1 MKKFTEH
8 FGINKEQ
15 KDIDF
20 VNLDAEGDTRLF
32 INPTLLRFSTDE
44 NLSAVGTKKVES
56 FFLEVF
62 KLYSTGNR
70 EKALT
75 LFTSSG
81 ETNANHLGYSKGQSR
96 GNGASKRALAKL
108 FDTILKSGA
117 LAEDI
122 MTKPMSLLIFAHDFG
137 EDRMSDLVTSILK
150 REFVDYTLKTAKLF
164 GIEVEDSEISYG
176 KCWNE
181 EQGAWISFKEKWI
194 KGADGKPVIFTP
206 KQVVSEQYGFSV
218 RQYVNQIVFTW
229 RKDYHVTNRTSLAQ
243 PKYNSEGELT
253 YKAPANWLLKEKEID
268 AEYQNIDGKW
278 KLYAI
283 DMTIQNPN
291 LYSQYF
297 ERFTEGGHS
306 GKSQILTDDQLTQIV
321 DNN

>member
-1 MKKFTEH
+1 MNKFTDY
-8 FGINKEQ
+8 FKINKVQ
-15 KDIDF
+15 RDVDF
-20 VNLDAEGDTRLF
+20 VKLDAEGDTRLF

-44 NLSAVGTKKVES
+44 TLSSIGTEKVES
-56 FFLEVF
+56 FFLEIF
-62 KLYSTGNR
+62 NLYSTGR
-70 EKALT
+70 RAEALN

-81 ETNANHLGYSKGQSR
+81 ETNANHLGYSRGQSR

-150 REFVDYTLKTAKLF
+150 KELVDYTLKIANLYDIK
-164 GIEVEDSEISYG
+164 VEENEISYG
-176 KCWNE
+176 KCWNQE
-181 EQGAWISFKEKWI
+181 KGNWISFKEKWI
-194 KGADGKPVIFTP
+194 KGADGKPVMFTP
-206 KQVVSEQYGFSV
+206 KQIVSEQYGFSV

-229 RKDYHVTNRTSLAQ
+229 RKDFHVTNRTSLAQ
-243 PKYNSEGELT
+243 PKYNKAGELT

-268 AEYQNIDGKW
+268 AEYKNVEGKW

-283 DMTIQNPN
+283 DMTIENPS
-291 LYSQYF
+291 LYNQYF
-297 ERFTEGGHS
+297 ERFTAGGLS
-306 GKSQILTDDQLTQIV
+306 GKNQILTDEQLTQIV